1 MSIREG
7 YRIPT
12 CRGSRTVVVRAG
24 DMTEYQIDNLGQAA
38 EAIRQVTA
46 DGQRLELCG
55 AGTKR
60 HLGRIASYDHL
71 LDAGGMSGIIDYQP
85 EELVLTLR
93 AGTPMNVVEDA
104 LAGARQML
112 AFEPPSMTRILGEA
126 QAGVRGTIGGLI
138 ATNISGPRRLTAGA
152 ARDYLL
158 GFEAV
163 SGRGEHFKSGG
174 KVMKNVTGY
183 DLSKLMCGSFGTLGV
198 MDEITIKTLP
208 APETSCSLLVG
219 ADDFAGA
226 VALIA
231 RVFASPH
238 EPGASAILPAAIAA
252 EEGVHSGSP
261 FTAVIRLEGIEASV
275 RDRLGHLQ
283 EMTGGD
289 ALAEAASVS
298 LWQRI
303 RDVQPLAE
311 KPLDI
316 WKVSCAPADAA
327 KLLDSLDPRLN
338 IRMIADWAGGLLWIA
353 SSKAQLGPALRKAVQ
368 ELDSGFAMLFR
379 DVGVTREK
387 IEPLQPLS
395 GGMYELHK
403 RVKASFDP
411 LGVLNYERMHQG
423 I

>member
-1 MSIREG
+1 
-7 YRIPT
+7 
-12 CRGSRTVVVRAG
+12 
-24 DMTEYQIDNLGQAA
+24 MTEYRIDNLAEAA
-38 EAIRQVTA
+38 EAIQQATA
-46 DGQRLELCG
+46 GGHRLELRG

-60 HLGRIASYDHL
+60 HLGRIASYDQV

-93 AGTPMNVVEDA
+93 AGTPMNVVEEA

-163 SGRGEHFKSGG
+163 SGRGEPFKSGG

-198 MDEITIKTLP
+198 MDEITVKTLP
-208 APETSCSLLVG
+208 APETSCSLVVG
-219 ADDFAGA
+219 ADDFSGA

-231 RVFASPH
+231 RIFASPH

-252 EEGVHSGSP
+252 EEGVGGASP

-275 RDRLGHLQ
+275 KDRLGHLQ
-283 EMTGGD
+283 NLTGGD
-289 ALAEAASVS
+289 ALAEAASVT

-311 KPLDI
+311 KPLD
-316 WKVSCAPADAA
+316 
-327 KLLDSLDPRLN
+327 
-338 IRMIADWAGGLLWIA
+338 ADWAGGLLWIA
-353 SSKAQLGPALRKAVQ
+353 SSKAQLGPALRKAV
-368 ELDSGFAMLFR
+368 ERLESGFAMLVR

-387 IEPLQPLS
+387 IEPLQPLA

-403 RVKASFDP
+403 RVKSSFDP
-411 LGVLNYERMHQG
+411 RGVLNYERMHQG